1 MGSFWQLALLGC
13 LLRAC
18 VAAHLYME
26 DLQEQKKQTEHIEEE
41 SLPQSGSY
49 RSGSN
54 PVWQSN
60 SLTDSFANAKDIQ
73 TEVVVPSWLEPGGVG
88 LLLGLGI
95 GIGIGIGLTCLYLKI
110 RNQQQG
116 NHGMNYTRLSG
127 TRENVREGDGKKEGA
142 GESAKQWSGEGEV
155 ADLPDVRLL
164 EVLINLDMNTINPYL
179 IVSED
184 GRSVRWTEQRQNLID
199 IPEKFDEYPCVLGN
213 RLPAELRRGCYWE
226 VEVGNKKSWELG
238 VARDSV
244 SRKGQLSLSPGAG
257 FWVLSLWDGKL
268 MALTDPETRLD
279 TGVLTRVGIYLD
291 YENKKVR
298 FYNVDKDS
306 NKSEKKRLIYF
317 FDEEIDRTVR
327 PFFSPGNSDQ
337 DPLIISPNARM
348 P

>member
-1 MGSFWQLALLGC
+1 MGSFWRLALLGC
-13 LLRAC
+13 LSRVC
-18 VAAHLYME
+18 VAAPLYMG

-88 LLLGLGI
+88 FVLGLVVGI
-95 GIGIGIGLTCLYLKI
+95 GIVITCLCLN
-110 RNQQQG
+110 RRQG
-116 NHGMNYTRLSG
+116 NQGMSYARLS
-127 TRENVREGDGKKEGA
+127 ESSEKVREGY
-142 GESAKQWSGEGEV
+142 
-155 ADLPDVRLL
+155 DLPNVRLL
-164 EVLINLDMNTINPYL
+164 EVLINLNMNTMNPYL
-179 IVSED
+179 MVSED
-184 GRSVRWTEQRQNLID
+184 GRELRWTEQRQNLPD
-199 IPEKFDEYPCVLGN
+199 NPEQFDEYPCVLGN
-213 RLPAELRRGCYWE
+213 RLPEMSRGCYWE

-244 SRKGQLSLSPGAG
+244 CRKGQLSLSPGAG

-268 MALTDPETRLD
+268 TALTDPETPLD

-291 YENKKVR
+291 YEKKKVC

-306 NKSEKKRLIYF
+306 NQSEKKRLIYI

-327 PFFSPGNSDQ
+327 PFFSPGTSDQ
-337 DPLIISPNARM
+337 DPLIITPNARM
-348 P
+348 EIE